1 MLPPLD
7 PSLCFKS
14 YYGYSLNFM
23 LVGIN
28 KVLDIC
34 IFWRGL
40 KEGIMQ
46 IYWGFKS
53 RVSNTGL
60 IHLLPPGGGVLNS
73 AVQRSSGGRKPIA
86 PRRGL

>member
-34 IFWRGL
+34 MFWRGL
-40 KEGIMQ
+40 DFIGAL
-46 IYWGFKS
+46 S
-53 RVSNTGL
+53 
-60 IHLLPPGGGVLNS
+60 
-73 AVQRSSGGRKPIA
+73 
-86 PRRGL
+86 PRFRTPD